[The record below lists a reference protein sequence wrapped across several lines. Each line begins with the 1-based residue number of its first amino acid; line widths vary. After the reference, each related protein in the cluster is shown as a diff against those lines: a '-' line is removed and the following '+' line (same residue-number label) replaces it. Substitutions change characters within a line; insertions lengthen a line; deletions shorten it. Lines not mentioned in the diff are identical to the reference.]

1 MGQIPPPPRPNPRP
15 SCEYFLS
22 FDQKISACLYTTTMG
37 QQAAKP
43 TTKVAV
49 AVDNRSNQSAGV
61 HLALLEF
68 HENNPVVT
76 LVLMAAFTLVAL
88 YVYKRYCHKRCCKR
102 AHVAKQVQQ
111 IEMKPMMKAI
121 EAPAPLAGLIIEG
134 VEYIPK

>member
-1 MGQIPPPPRPNPRP
+1 
-15 SCEYFLS
+15 
-22 FDQKISACLYTTTMG
+22 MG

-88 YVYKRYCHKRCCKR
+88 YVYKRYCHKWCC
-102 AHVAKQVQQ
+102 KQVQVAQ
-111 IEMKPMMKAI
+111 QLPQHIEMKPIMKAI
-121 EAPAPLAGLIIEG
+121 KAPAPLAGLIIEG